1 MDNENIKLGLELRLT
16 LQAFDKRVEK
26 SFFSFNHPEL
36 KKMNMFILN
45 FLFKNSNR
53 DVFQKDIE
61 RHFNYRKSSV
71 SDHLSVLENCGCII
85 RESNSSDGRYRKI
98 VITDKG
104 RELCKEF
111 NLELQKIEE
120 ELRVKLSK
128 EKISEIVLNLGKI
141 RKCLLGD

>member
-1 MDNENIKLGLELRLT
+1 M
-16 LQAFDKRVEK
+16 
-26 SFFSFNHPEL
+26 
-36 KKMNMFILN
+36 
-45 FLFKNSNR
+45 LFRS
-53 DVFQKDIE
+53 
-61 RHFNYRKSSV
+61 
-71 SDHLSVLENCGCII
+71 
-85 RESNSSDGRYRKI
+85 RKI